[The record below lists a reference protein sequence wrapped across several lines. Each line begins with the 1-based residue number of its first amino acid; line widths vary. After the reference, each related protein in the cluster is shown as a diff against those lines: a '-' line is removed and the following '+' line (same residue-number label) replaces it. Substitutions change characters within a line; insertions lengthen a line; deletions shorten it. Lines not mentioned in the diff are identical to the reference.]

1 MLKQGDRFNNKNGE
15 LCQVTAV
22 ATDLR
27 DGSTRVVYQ
36 KMCGDFGFFISDI
49 DEKGEAAVPENRAAS
64 LKKQDTAFAPTGDTE
79 TREIF
84 EGEVNPDLLAFL
96 EADSVDEKLEVLE
109 SIKSTEDE
117 KLLSAIEA
125 SLDIITAGGS
135 PEDRVAYIRQ
145 TLKTRA
151 KFEGGRLRG

>member
-1 MLKQGDRFNNKNGE
+1 MLKQGDRFNNEKGE

-36 KMCGDFGFFISDI
+36 KMCGDFGFFIGDT
-49 DEKGEAAVPENRAAS
+49 DEKGEHAPVKQATAENKADAAFSSN
-64 LKKQDTAFAPTGDTE
+64 GDTE
-79 TREIF
+79 TREIY
-84 EGEVNPDLLAFL
+84 EGEVDPDLLAFL
-96 EADSVDEKLEVLE
+96 EADSIDEKLEALYN
-109 SIKSTEDE
+109 IRNTEDE

-125 SLDIITAGGS
+125 SLDIISAGGS